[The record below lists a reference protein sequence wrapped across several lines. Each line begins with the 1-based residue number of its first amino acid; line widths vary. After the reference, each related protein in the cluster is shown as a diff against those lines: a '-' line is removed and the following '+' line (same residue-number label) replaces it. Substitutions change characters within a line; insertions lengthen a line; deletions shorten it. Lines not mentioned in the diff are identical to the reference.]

1 MSSGLAQVKNYRKK
15 HKDAFYFNWL
25 LQIQPEF
32 QQPFDPSHENMA
44 SLHLYRDQPKHL
56 LAANLRRAF
65 SGIVAGNVKPE
76 TLKAVREHGPF
87 EINGEAEIMQ
97 ALDRLLNSF
106 IEQAR
111 MKLPG
116 TTYSPC
122 YRVVS

>member
-1 MSSGLAQVKNYRKK
+1 MSGLLRVRSYLNK
-15 HKDAFYFNWL
+15 HKDAYYFNWL

-44 SLHLYRDQPKHL
+44 SLHLHRDQPKHL

-76 TLKAVREHGPF
+76 TIISVRQHGPF
-87 EINGEAEIMQ
+87 EINGETEIMQ
-97 ALDRLLNSF
+97 ALDDLLTSF
-106 IEQAR
+106 IKQNR

-116 TTYSPC
+116 KTYSPC